1 MEFFYSMIKFFTA
14 GGLFMLPI
22 VLTGAIAIAITLERY
37 ITLATMGARNRR
49 TWTKVESVLTSI
61 TFPRPNERTAITGSG
76 PPSSADSIASSWS
89 TARTSSRSRASR
101 PASGL
106 RRRG

>member
-49 TWTKVESVLTSI
+49 TWAKVESVLTSGE
-61 TFPRPNERTAITGSG
+61 F
-76 PPSSADSIASSWS
+76 DK
-89 TARTSSRSRASR
+89 ARELLSKDESPLSRVLGMGLALQGAVRA
-101 PASGL
+101 
-106 RRRG
+106 